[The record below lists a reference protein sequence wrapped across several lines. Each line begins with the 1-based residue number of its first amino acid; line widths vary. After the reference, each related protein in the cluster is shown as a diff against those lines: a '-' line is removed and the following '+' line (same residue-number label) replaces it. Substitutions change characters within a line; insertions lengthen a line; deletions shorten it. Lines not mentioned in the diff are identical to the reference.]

1 MEDFKRE
8 ISAKVNFLSKG
19 GSFKDADELAF
30 EVARLVNRTDF
41 QGDLLRDFETWFGIF
56 GTFHETILIEH
67 VRLLTQIEKYL
78 IQWLSHASLII
89 KNFSV
94 LLLSDL
100 LQVLPLNRV
109 TSIIEYLISKQK
121 GLNEPSE
128 YISRVLSSKP
138 AVFISIQ
145 SLIKSKSL
153 PLATKIAFY
162 MSPSTEVYEYL
173 KTALTHE
180 STYELHYILAR
191 SAYSQNLSESFKQC
205 ASRVWASVSSGS
217 FKKPEVLALIEYC
230 SCKFLMNELRNIDVL
245 KSVIVSLT
253 AAAGF
258 FVNDFDL
265 VLLRKVKV
273 LIENLNKMNFQEA
286 HRRKLN
292 ELSEKIFKLTAGTGL
307 DVMVGDEEVGL
318 VERFECKGQLDISAP
333 VYDIAKVLGIE
344 NLQNPNS
351 YESVI
356 LALESIMRHLK
367 EKVKGI

>member
-8 ISAKVNFLSKG
+8 VSAKVNALAQDKNFQK
-19 GSFKDADELAF
+19 ADDLAF
-30 EVARLVNRTDF
+30 EFARLANRTDF
-41 QGDLLRDFETWFGIF
+41 QADILKSFESWFTIF
-56 GTFHETILIEH
+56 TSFHEIILLDH
-67 VRLLTQIEKYL
+67 VKLYTRIEKYL
-78 IQWLSHASLII
+78 IQWLSHASLLI

-109 TSIIEYLISKQK
+109 SSIIDHLISKQK
-121 GLNEPSE
+121 GLSEPCE

-138 AVFISIQ
+138 AVFHSLQ

-153 PLATKIAFY
+153 ALASKIAFY
-162 MSPSTEVYEYL
+162 MSPSSEVYEYL
-173 KTALTHE
+173 KVALTQE

-217 FKKPEVLALIEYC
+217 FKKPEVMALIEYC
-230 SCKFLMNELRNIDVL
+230 SCKFLLNELRSIDVL

-258 FVNDFDL
+258 FANDHDL
-265 VLLRKVKV
+265 VLLTKVRT
-273 LIENLNKMNFQEA
+273 LIETLNKMNFQEA

-292 ELSEKIFKLTAGTGL
+292 ELSEKIFKLTAGVDL
-307 DVMVGDEEVGL
+307 DFQVGDEEVGL

-333 VYDIAKVLGIE
+333 VYDIAKALGIE

-351 YESVI
+351 YESAI
-356 LALESIMRHLK
+356 LALENITKHLK
-367 EKVKGI
+367 EKSRGM